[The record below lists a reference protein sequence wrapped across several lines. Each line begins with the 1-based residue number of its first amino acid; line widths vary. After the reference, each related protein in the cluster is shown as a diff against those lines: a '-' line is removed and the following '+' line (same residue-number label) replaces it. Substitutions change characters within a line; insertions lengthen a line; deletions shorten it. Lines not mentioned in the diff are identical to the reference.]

1 MTQSTYPVEVSVVS
15 VPPLSAIDRK
25 PALLLSLSCLALVAG
40 CGGGGGGGGTTGLSS
55 YLPDFMAPDPVASIV
70 LTTGFGGITGSTAM
84 AAEMLLAQTDYMAT
98 QTTLAWL
105 RTYIGDQSVS
115 GQLYAMQSSGAA
127 FAHAAGVTGDGQ
139 LIAISDEHISP
150 DHDVFDSKTVFV
162 DTNYAPGD
170 EHGTSVASV
179 AAGNLPGQF
188 IGTAPEADI
197 LFGTYRTDQDLI
209 DLGARALAQRAVAW
223 NNSWGYVNT
232 SQETIFASQLVFNS
246 FFGAGSGADYLTAL
260 RNYAGYGVVVFAASN
275 DETDNNSGLMEAL
288 PLFDNRLEA
297 GWLTVVNGVPT
308 FQQGKVSAVDLIS
321 SSCWEAARWCLAA
334 DGTWNAAIGSANAF
348 APITGTS
355 FAAPQVSGALALL
368 ADAFPTLNP
377 HQLRIRLLASAED
390 DFFDADDT
398 VELADGFFKS
408 YSVIYGHGFLD
419 IEAALRP
426 IGPTAMSLAEGGSV
440 STDAPVL
447 RTGSG
452 FGDAVE
458 RSLAGTDVAVRDA
471 LAAGFAMPA
480 EALTS
485 GARPGSRAGAL
496 LAKGVYGNLRA
507 ERLAAPQALAD
518 PFAAH
523 NGPVL
528 TLAAP
533 DGGVNASVLVPQD
546 GTETMGFTLSSALT
560 DGAMRVE
567 IGVKLARDDG
577 QIMSLGGDDS
587 ADMASATLGIT
598 QDLGAG
604 AYLALS
610 GEVGMTDLGG
620 STAFGGTGTARFDA
634 VKLTAGRSGV
644 FTPGDRL
651 SVGVGMPVAIASGE
665 TRLTLPVLRDG
676 ASAFE
681 SVAVDLAPENRQT
694 DFELTYLTA
703 LADGL
708 EMKLS
713 MVHSDDF
720 GNRAGLTDTAGAI
733 AFTFRF

>member
-1 MTQSTYPVEVSVVS
+1 MPVQSTPG
-15 VPPLSAIDRK
+15 LRRK
-25 PALLLSLSCLALVAG
+25 PAFLLSLPCLTLLAG
-40 CGGGGGGGGTTGLSS
+40 CGGSGGGSGSTDLSS
-55 YLPDFMAPDPVASIV
+55 YLPDFAAPDPVAIVV
-70 LTTGFGGITGSTAM
+70 LTTGFGGITSGTAAAAGLLLDST
-84 AAEMLLAQTDYMAT
+84 EYEGT
-98 QTTLAWL
+98 QTSLTWL
-105 RTYIGDQSVS
+105 RNYIGDQTVS
-115 GQLYAMQSSGAA
+115 GQLYAMKSSGAA

-139 LIAISDEHISP
+139 LIAISDEHMSP
-150 DHDVFDSKTVFV
+150 GHDVFDGKTVVV
-162 DTNYAPGD
+162 DTNFAPGG

-188 IGTAPEADI
+188 VGTAPDADI
-197 LFGTYRTDQDLI
+197 LFGTYQTDQNLI
-209 DLGARALAQRAVAW
+209 DLGKRALKDKAVAW
-223 NNSWGYVNT
+223 NNSWGYVT
-232 SQETIFASQLVFNS
+232 QSQETVFATQSAFND
-246 FFGAGSGADYLTAL
+246 FFGAGSGAAYLSAL
-260 RNYAGYGVVVFAASN
+260 RNYAAYGVVVFAVSN
-275 DETDNNSGLMEAL
+275 DETDSNSGLMDAL
-288 PLFDNRLEA
+288 PVYANDLEA
-297 GWLTVVNGVPT
+297 GWLAVVNGVPT
-308 FQQGKVSAVDLIS
+308 FQNGTVKSVDLIS
-321 SSCWEAARWCLAA
+321 ASCWEAARWCLAA
-334 DGTWNAAIGSANAF
+334 DGTWNAAIGAGNSF
-348 APITGTS
+348 APTTGSS

-368 ADAFPTLNP
+368 AEAFPTLSP
-377 HQLRIRLLASAED
+377 HDLRIRLLASAED
-390 DFFDADDT
+390 DFFEADGR
-398 VELADGFFKS
+398 VELADGFFKG

-426 IGPTAMSLAEGGSV
+426 IGGTAMVLADGGSV

-458 RSLAGTDVAVRDA
+458 RSLAGTNVAVRDA

-496 LAKGVYGNLRA
+496 LAKGITSNLQS
-507 ERLAAPQALAD
+507 ERLAAPLALAD
-518 PFAAH
+518 PFAAFT
-523 NGPVL
+523 GPVV

-533 DGGVNASVLVPQD
+533 DGGTSASVLLPQE
-546 GTETMGFTLSSALT
+546 GSESMGFTLSRALT
-560 DGAMRVE
+560 EGATRIDVG
-567 IGVKLARDDG
+567 IKLARDDG

-587 ADMASATLGIT
+587 ADMASVTLGIT

-604 AYLALS
+604 AFLALS

-620 STAFGGTGTARFDA
+620 ATALGESGSARYDA

-644 FTPGDRL
+644 FSAGDRL

-665 TRLTLPVLRDG
+665 TRLTLPVLRQG
-676 ASAFE
+676 AAAFE
-681 SVAVDLAPENRQT
+681 QVAVDLAPENRQT
-694 DFELTYLTA
+694 DLEVTYLTA

-720 GNRAGLTDTAGAI
+720 GNRAGVTDTAGAL